1 MQLSQWLMKTKASS
15 VYLVASDLGLRG
27 VYWNKQTAPFASSLK
42 IDCPAVRILARSVS
56 QLDEYFA
63 GKRMEFDL
71 PLDVQGTEFQK
82 SVWKALAKIPYGK
95 TASYRDIAKKV
106 KNEKAVRAV
115 GTANGKNPLCIII
128 PCHRVIAS
136 NGTLGGYSGGL
147 PLKTQLLALEKSLA

>member
-1 MQLSQWLMKTKASS
+1 MQLSQWLMKTKAGS

-27 VYWNKQTAPFASSLK
+27 VYWNKQTVPFATSLK
-42 IDCPAVRILARSVS
+42 VDCPAVQILAQSVG

-82 SVWKALAKIPYGK
+82 SVWKALTKIPYGK

-106 KNEKAVRAV
+106 KNENASRAV
-115 GTANGKNPLCIII
+115 GTANGKNPLCIIV

-147 PLKTQLLALEKSLA
+147 HLKTQLLALEKSLA